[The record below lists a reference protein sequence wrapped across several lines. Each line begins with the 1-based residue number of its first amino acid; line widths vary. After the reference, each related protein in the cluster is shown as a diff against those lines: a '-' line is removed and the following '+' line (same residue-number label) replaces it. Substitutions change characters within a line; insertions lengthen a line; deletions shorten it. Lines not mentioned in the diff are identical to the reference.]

1 MRTAAEIFD
10 EFAFDPEMVEV
21 LAVAYA
27 KVHRALNNPD
37 LSAEANEAIA
47 LQILSLAK
55 QGERNTDHIC
65 EATLAA
71 LAQRIMPEK

>member
-1 MRTAAEIFD
+1 MRTAAEVFD

-27 KVHRALNNPD
+27 KVHKALNNPD

-55 QGERNTDHIC
+55 QGERDTDRIC
-65 EATLAA
+65 EATLAT
-71 LAQRIMPEK
+71 LGEQITPEK